1 MGTRSKRRRQNL
13 TARPGAGGLL
23 WDPRGREGPP
33 RGTAPPRAP
42 PGPSR
47 ALETG
52 AQDLLLLFGPRRGR
66 SEGRH
71 GWCPPRGAGVRLS
84 LLYFVIKTKA
94 NEVSPDFGSR
104 RRPPAKRHLGEAQQ
118 PSGTAGQPG
127 ESPPLRVSGS
137 FPPPRGGPSTFSN
150 LLGGSWCFPRACPT
164 PWGLLL
170 PPRCHQNLLLHPGLG
185 LSRRQDRAAGPPP
198 PKKKRVSCS
207 SGAQHPRCGSFLATE
222 GGGPCPPATPSP
234 LGPPMGAA
242 LGWCMTEAVAGGVR
256 HGAGTR

>member
-1 MGTRSKRRRQNL
+1 MGTRSKQRRQNL

-137 FPPPRGGPSTFSN
+137 FP
-150 LLGGSWCFPRACPT
+150 LLGGVPPPFPTSWGARGASPVLVPPPGGFSCHLGATKISFSIQVLGFPGGRT
-164 PWGLLL
+164 VL
-170 PPRCHQNLLLHPGLG
+170 
-185 LSRRQDRAAGPPP
+185 QDPP
-198 PKKKRVSCS
+198 PKKK
-207 SGAQHPRCGSFLATE
+207 GSL
-222 GGGPCPPATPSP
+222 
-234 LGPPMGAA
+234 AA
-242 LGWCMTEAVAGGVR
+242 LGHSIPAA
-256 HGAGTR
+256 APF

>member
-1 MGTRSKRRRQNL
+1 MGTRSKRRRQSL

-23 WDPRGREGPP
+23 RDPRAREGPP

-47 ALETG
+47 ALETGAQDLLETG

-94 NEVSPDFGSR
+94 NEVSPAFGS

-127 ESPPLRVSGS
+127 ESPPLR
-137 FPPPRGGPSTFSN
+137 FPPP
-150 LLGGSWCFPRACPT
+150 GGSLHLLQPPG
-164 PWGLLL
+164 GLVAL
-170 PPRCHQNLLLHPGLG
+170 PQG
-185 LSRRQDRAAGPPP
+185 LSHPLGASPAPCHLRATKTSFSIQVSGFPGGRTVPQDPP
-198 PKKKRVSCS
+198 PK
-207 SGAQHPRCGSFLATE
+207 GSLAAP
-222 GGGPCPPATPSP
+222 GRSIPA
-234 LGPPMGAA
+234 AA
-242 LGWCMTEAVAGGVR
+242 PF
-256 HGAGTR
+256 